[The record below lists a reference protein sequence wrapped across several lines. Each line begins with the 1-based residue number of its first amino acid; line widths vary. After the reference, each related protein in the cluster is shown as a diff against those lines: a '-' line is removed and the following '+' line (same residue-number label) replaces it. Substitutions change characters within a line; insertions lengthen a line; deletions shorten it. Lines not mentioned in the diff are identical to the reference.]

1 MENFNQFHFP
11 PFPNPKMAVYVVTVR
26 IGGAL
31 RPIYVGKTETSLRAR
46 MGHYMS
52 SSIHT
57 AADFVV
63 GKAIALFQQKGIE
76 VVICYKD
83 STNPS
88 ADEILYRKEFR
99 NRGEKLLDFFPK
111 YSGLDGCSAVTVESL
126 KADKGKECLAN
137 LEKFVAEIAVE
148 HQGK

>member
-1 MENFNQFHFP
+1 VENFNQFDFAR
-11 PFPNPKMAVYVVTVR
+11 FPNPKMAVYVVTVR
-26 IGGAL
+26 IGGVL

-46 MGHYMS
+46 MGHYMA

-63 GKAIALFQQKGIE
+63 GNAIALFQQKGIE

-88 ADEILYRKEFR
+88 GDEMFYRKEFR
-99 NRGEKLLDFFPK
+99 NRGDKLLDFFPK
-111 YSGLDGCSAVTVESL
+111 YSGLGGCPAVTVKSL
-126 KADKGKECLAN
+126 NADKGKECLAN
-137 LEKFVAEIAVE
+137 LEKFVAEIAAD
-148 HQGK
+148 QIQ